1 MGYREAE
8 GMLKNQTSLSLNSA
22 LPHPN
27 FCKWFFFSDL
37 NVFLPL
43 GILIMKALASESR
56 WGELSEITNEGT

>member
-27 FCKWFFFSDL
+27 FCKWFFFFWSKC
-37 NVFLPL
+37 
-43 GILIMKALASESR
+43 ISAS
-56 WGELSEITNEGT
+56 WNIDNEGPCLRESLGRIEWDN